1 MEKKTETEKNR
12 GRIEKRIAFIVSEI
26 GWMQE
31 KEGWEGLKCIG
42 PCTRNL
48 RAKEQRAMN
57 DTIIFPAGN

>member
-1 MEKKTETEKNR
+1 MCKSMEKKTETEKNR

-42 PCTRNL
+42 ALQTEFEGKG
-48 RAKEQRAMN
+48 AKSNE
-57 DTIIFPAGN
+57 

>member
-42 PCTRNL
+42 ALHTEFEGKG
-48 RAKEQRAMN
+48 AKSNE
-57 DTIIFPAGN
+57 